1 MRAVHKRAN
10 CILITLFLLIVGICN
25 AFGMADSFSTSTAL
39 GESYPEIYADGGAFH
54 EDVCT
59 YEMISSRSMSAV
71 QYVQRHVTS
80 GRNLSHLL
88 SNYLPE
94 TILALLGILYAA
106 DVLCARKPG
115 SHAVILHYIHEKDG
129 KK

>member
-10 CILITLFLLIVGICN
+10 CILITLFLLIAGICS
-25 AFGMADSFSTSTAL
+25 AFGPADSIAASTAL
-39 GESYPEIYADGGAFH
+39 GGLYSEIYADGGAFH

-59 YEMISSRSMSAV
+59 YEMISARSTTAV

-80 GRNLSHLL
+80 GRNLSLLL

-94 TILALLGILYAA
+94 AILALLGILYAA